1 MYRAIIDI
9 LIDHVKHVDDDD
21 DDDNDDDAGEWWW
34 RHTRSHV
41 HITFATRIAYTDTG
55 VQG

>member
-21 DDDNDDDAGEWWW
+21 DDDNDDDAGDDVI
-34 RHTRSHV
+34 RAHMSTSPLQRV
-41 HITFATRIAYTDTG
+41 
-55 VQG
+55 